1 MKKII
6 LCGYMA
12 SGKTTIARLLA
23 QASGITYLDLDEV
36 IEQQTGKTIP
46 QLFLE
51 GGEIQF
57 RKKEHI
63 ALKEIVNKN
72 ESFILSLGG
81 GTPCYA
87 NNHEFL
93 QRDDVLSI
101 YLKTSI
107 KEVVSRIETQ
117 SNERPMLNNL
127 RGEELEEFV
136 AKHLFDRS
144 YYYMQAK
151 HRVATDDKSLEAIVN
166 EIMSLL

>member
-23 QASGITYLDLDEV
+23 QASGITYIDLDEV
-36 IEQQTGKTIP
+36 IENQTGKTIP
-46 QLFLE
+46 ELFLE

-57 RKKEHI
+57 RKKEHM
-63 ALKEIVNKN
+63 ALKEIVNN
-72 ESFILSLGG
+72 TEAFVLSLGG

-107 KEVVSRIETQ
+107 QEIVARLTNETTQ
-117 SNERPMLNNL
+117 RPMLNNL
-127 RGEELEEFV
+127 EGDELEEFV

-151 HRVATDDKSLEAIVN
+151 HRVTTDGKTPENIVN
-166 EIMSLL
+166 EIMSMF